1 MHAAAEAMSKDEEA
15 ERKWL
20 QLYRLL
26 NSILDEDALR
36 ILEGAKLQRIQKV
49 DRDSKHTYVD
59 ISIKLRL

>member
-1 MHAAAEAMSKDEEA
+1 MSKDEEA